1 MKEYIDYLTERS
13 KIDIEYFTVFNDT
26 SIRIGMKP
34 MLNSVDKLV
43 FISEMIKD
51 LKSIK
56 SINMYEIEI
65 EDFDNSEGTSILLK
79 VIK

>member
-1 MKEYIDYLTERS
+1 MKEYVDYLTERS